1 MQPFHPFQPRHHRD
15 LPAIPDSPA
24 YEKESHFGSE
34 VAVRRVIAESH
45 GVVREY
51 EENRDG

>member
-1 MQPFHPFQPRHHRD
+1 MQPFHPAYPRLHD
-15 LPAIPDSPA
+15 STTTLDSPA

-34 VAVRRVIAESH
+34 MAARRVMAESNN
-45 GVVREY
+45 VVKEY